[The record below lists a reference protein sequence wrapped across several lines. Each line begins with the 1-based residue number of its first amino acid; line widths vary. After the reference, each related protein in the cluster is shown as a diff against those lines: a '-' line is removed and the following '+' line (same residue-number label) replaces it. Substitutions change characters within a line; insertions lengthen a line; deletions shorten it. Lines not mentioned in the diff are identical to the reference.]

1 MANNN
6 IINLSLLIETTQL
19 LMTNGIEIIRRAGAE
34 LIKSIRDK
42 DPDSVEQ
49 FQMEFTESEKEII
62 IKIISNTL
70 SVLSSDDKDILNI
83 CSNNIKSLETIVTAV
98 VNLKKSEMPQTIQS
112 KIEKFRDEDIRDN
125 NKEDWEK
132 LEKLIY
138 KIFDWKK

>member
-1 MANNN
+1 
-6 IINLSLLIETTQL
+6 
-19 LMTNGIEIIRRAGAE
+19 MTYGIEIINRAGVE

-42 DPDSVEQ
+42 DPDAINQ

-62 IKIISNTL
+62 IKIISNIL

-98 VNLKKSEMPQTIQS
+98 VNLKKTEMPPTLRN
-112 KIEKFRDEDIRDN
+112 KIEQCRAESINDN
-125 NKEDWEK
+125 NKEQWEK

-138 KIFDWKK
+138 KVFY

>member
-19 LMTNGIEIIRRAGAE
+19 LMTNGIEIIRRAGSE

-62 IKIISNTL
+62 IKIISNIL

-98 VNLKKSEMPQTIQS
+98 VNLKKTEMPPTLRN
-112 KIEKFRDEDIRDN
+112 KIEQFRAESINDN
-125 NKEDWEK
+125 NKEQWEK

-138 KIFDWKK
+138 KVFY